1 MKQILILNNKKRGMS
16 TFIIEIVL
24 AKIKTIIY
32 PPRVSN
38 PCRSKIS
45 IVVILYFFSS
55 SRIRAISLIA

>member
-1 MKQILILNNKKRGMS
+1 MS

-45 IVVILYFFSS
+45 IVVILYFFHHHEYVL
-55 SRIRAISLIA
+55 SLLLHKEEFLKNNKG